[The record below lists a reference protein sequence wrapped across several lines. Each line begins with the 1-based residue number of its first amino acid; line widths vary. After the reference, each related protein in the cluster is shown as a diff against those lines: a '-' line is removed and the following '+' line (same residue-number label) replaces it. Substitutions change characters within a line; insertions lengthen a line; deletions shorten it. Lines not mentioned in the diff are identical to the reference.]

1 MSSSSRLRRNR
12 RIWMRP
18 GFVHSKACAPCV
30 AWRATTRCKSTHC
43 IAPYRRSSRC
53 SPIGGSRWR
62 SSRRIRQHW
71 RMSSSHSPGGSFAM
85 SDVSSLGQLISV
97 RFKEYTREPEALFW
111 SFGFP
116 ILLAIGLGIAF
127 RTKPADTVHVA
138 VVRSAPHAD
147 RLVTAMK
154 RDSSLVVEL
163 LRADSAES
171 ALRTGRVAVVVSE
184 DQTGAIQYI
193 YDDTR
198 PDARTARMTV
208 DNAVQR
214 GQGRADPVGVTERHI
229 REPGSRY
236 IDFVVPGLLGMTIMG
251 GGIWGLGFS
260 IVDQRRKNLLK
271 RLVATP
277 MSRAQYLGSYLLSR
291 LVLLAV
297 EGGVL
302 LTFATL
308 VFGVPMRASLITV
321 SLVMLFGAL
330 AFGGLGLLVASRSRT
345 IEGVSGLMNLTML
358 PMWVLSGVFFSS
370 ENFPRVIQ
378 PVIKALPLTATNDAL
393 RASMLRGV
401 ELPGLWPQF
410 GVLLAWM
417 VICYAVAL
425 KIFRW
430 R

>member
-1 MSSSSRLRRNR
+1 
-12 RIWMRP
+12 
-18 GFVHSKACAPCV
+18 
-30 AWRATTRCKSTHC
+30 
-43 IAPYRRSSRC
+43 
-53 SPIGGSRWR
+53 
-62 SSRRIRQHW
+62 
-71 RMSSSHSPGGSFAM
+71 M
-85 SDVSSLGQLISV
+85 SDDTRPNPLAQLV
-97 RFKEYTREPEALFW
+97 GARFKEYMREPEALFW

-127 RTKPADTVHVA
+127 RSKPADVVHIA
-138 VVRSAPHAD
+138 VVSGASRSASITDAL
-147 RLVTAMK
+147 R
-154 RDSSLVVEL
+154 RDKGLAVEQIS
-163 LRADSAES
+163 ADSADV
-171 ALRTGRVAVVVSE
+171 ALRTGRVALVIAPSDSGPVRYE
-184 DQTGAIQYI
+184 

-198 PDARTARMTV
+198 PDSRAARLMAN
-208 DNAVQR
+208 DAAQR
-214 GQGRADPVGVTERHI
+214 GAGRADPLPVADKQV
-229 REPGSRY
+229 REAGSRY
-236 IDFVVPGLLGMTIMG
+236 IDFVIPGLLGMTIMG

-260 IVDQRRKNLLK
+260 IVDQRRRNLLK

-277 MSRAQYLGSYLLSR
+277 MSRAQYLASYLLSR
-291 LVLLAV
+291 LVLLAI

-302 LTFATL
+302 LTFSTL

-321 SLVMLFGAL
+321 ALVVLVAAL
-330 AFGGLGLLVASRSRT
+330 AFGGLGLLIASRSRT

-401 ELPGLWPQF
+401 ELPGLWPQLA
-410 GVLLAWM
+410 VLVAWM
-417 VICYAVAL
+417 VVCYTIAL

>member
-1 MSSSSRLRRNR
+1 
-12 RIWMRP
+12 
-18 GFVHSKACAPCV
+18 
-30 AWRATTRCKSTHC
+30 
-43 IAPYRRSSRC
+43 
-53 SPIGGSRWR
+53 
-62 SSRRIRQHW
+62 
-71 RMSSSHSPGGSFAM
+71 M
-85 SDVSSLGQLISV
+85 SDDARPNPLAQLV
-97 RFKEYTREPEALFW
+97 AARFREYMREPEALFW

-127 RTKPADTVHVA
+127 RSKPADVVHIA
-138 VVRSAPHAD
+138 VVSGSARSAPI
-147 RLVTAMK
+147 
-154 RDSSLVVEL
+154 RDALRRDKGLAVEQMSV
-163 LRADSAES
+163 DSADV
-171 ALRTGRVAVVVSE
+171 ALRTGRVALVIAPTDSGPVRYE
-184 DQTGAIQYI
+184 

-198 PDARTARMTV
+198 PDSRAARLMAN
-208 DNAVQR
+208 DAAQR
-214 GQGRADPVGVTERHI
+214 GAGRADPLPVTDKQV
-229 REPGSRY
+229 REAGSRY

-260 IVDQRRKNLLK
+260 IVDQRRRNLLK

-277 MSRAQYLGSYLLSR
+277 MSRAQYLASYLLSR
-291 LVLLAV
+291 LVLLAI

-302 LTFATL
+302 LTFSTL
-308 VFGVPMRASLITV
+308 VFGVPMRASLLTV
-321 SLVMLFGAL
+321 ALVVLAGAL
-330 AFGGLGLLVASRSRT
+330 AFGGLGLLIASRSRT

-410 GVLLAWM
+410 AVLFAWM